1 MAVGEEEAIS
11 AYLRWPHQQA
21 EGRIVATITRPRSLL
36 DLARAGAGCAV
47 LPCFVGDL
55 DPMLERAGDEIPALR
70 HRQWIVMNNEDRH
83 RKEIRTVVDRMTKL
97 LRSHADVFAGKRPR
111 RG

>member
-1 MAVGEEEAIS
+1 M
-11 AYLRWPHQQA
+11 
-21 EGRIVATITRPRSLL
+21 TRPRSLL
-36 DLARAGAGCAV
+36 DLVRAGAGCAV

-55 DPMLERAGDEIPALR
+55 DPSLERAGEEIPVLR

-83 RKEIRTVVDRMTKL
+83 RSEIRTVVDRMTRL
-97 LRSHADVFAGKRPR
+97 LKSHADLFAGKRPR

>member
-1 MAVGEEEAIS
+1 
-11 AYLRWPHQQA
+11 
-21 EGRIVATITRPRSLL
+21 
-36 DLARAGAGCAV
+36 
-47 LPCFVGDL
+47 
-55 DPMLERAGDEIPALR
+55 MLERAGEEIPALR